1 MSLRH
6 EKQGFHIALSTEAE
20 LETPLIEVISTEVLA
35 YSLSFFGLS
44 RICDMEFRRTSY
56 CNHWE
61 EVRKSVFIYY
71 IFHVQVLLM
80 LFKSLHIFI
89 VCHSIESINE
99 TIEGIIL

>member
-1 MSLRH
+1 MIWGS
-6 EKQGFHIALSTEAE
+6 EKE
-20 LETPLIEVISTEVLA
+20 LAIVII
-35 YSLSFFGLS
+35 GK
-44 RICDMEFRRTSY
+44 
-56 CNHWE
+56 E

-89 VCHSIESINE
+89 VCHSIESVNE